1 VAVRAVQQIVD
12 GLATGSIY
20 GALALALVLAHRAT
34 GVVNFAQGQMAV
46 VSTFVAW
53 SLTRSGLGV
62 IAAIAVAVAFSLV
75 FGAAVE
81 RLVMRR
87 FERESPLIAVVATVG
102 LLLLLNGVSSLI
114 WGYDLKAFPPV
125 FSSGTLRAGGAAVS
139 ITALGTF
146 LVLVAAVLAL
156 YVLMMRTR
164 LGLALRAVA
173 DNPDSS
179 ALSGL
184 PVGHLLMVGW
194 GLAAGLGA
202 IAGCLVAPKL
212 YLDPNMLAGVLV
224 YALAAAVFGGFDS
237 PLGAVVAAWIIGVSE
252 NLAATYIDVIGND
265 LRIAVPLLLTVLVL
279 LLRPQGLFGRREVV
293 RV

>member
-1 VAVRAVQQIVD
+1 MRAVQQVID

-20 GALALALVLAHRAT
+20 GALALALVLVHRAT

-53 SLTRSGLGV
+53 SLTRAGV
-62 IAAIAVAVAFSLV
+62 GVVAAIAVAVAVSLL

-81 RLVMRR
+81 RLVLRR
-87 FERESPLIAVVATVG
+87 FERESPLIAVVVTVG
-102 LLLLLNGVSSLI
+102 LLVFLNGLSGAI
-114 WGYDLKAFPPV
+114 WGFQIKPFPPV
-125 FSSGTLRAGGAAVS
+125 FSGGTLRVGGVTVAIAS
-139 ITALGTF
+139 LGSVA
-146 LVLVAAVLAL
+146 VLVAVVAAL
-156 YVLMMRTR
+156 QLMFMRTR
-164 LGLALRAVA
+164 FGLALRAVA

-184 PVGHLLMVGW
+184 PVGGLLMAGW

-202 IAGCLVAPKL
+202 LAGCLIAPKV
-212 YLDPNMLAGVLV
+212 YLDPNMLAGVIV
-224 YALAAAVFGGFDS
+224 YALAAAILGGLDS
-237 PLGAVVAAWIIGVSE
+237 PLGAVVAAWIIGVTE
-252 NLAATYIDVIGND
+252 NLAGTYIGFIGND
-265 LRIAVPLLLTVLVL
+265 LRVAVPLLLIVLVL

>member
-1 VAVRAVQQIVD
+1 MRAVQQVID

-20 GALALALVLAHRAT
+20 GALALALVLVHRAT

-53 SLTRSGLGV
+53 SLTRAGV
-62 IAAIAVAVAFSLV
+62 GVVAAIAVAVAVSLL

-81 RLVMRR
+81 RLVLRR
-87 FERESPLIAVVATVG
+87 FERESPLIAVVVTVG
-102 LLLLLNGVSSLI
+102 LLVFLNGLSGAI
-114 WGYDLKAFPPV
+114 WGFQIKPFPPV
-125 FSSGTLRAGGAAVS
+125 FSGGTLRVGGVTVAVAS
-139 ITALGTF
+139 LGSVA
-146 LVLVAAVLAL
+146 VLVAVVAAL
-156 YVLMMRTR
+156 QLMFMRTR
-164 LGLALRAVA
+164 FGLALRAVA

-184 PVGHLLMVGW
+184 PVGGLLMAGW

-202 IAGCLVAPKL
+202 LAGCLIAPKV
-212 YLDPNMLAGVLV
+212 YLDPNMLAGVIV
-224 YALAAAVFGGFDS
+224 YALAAAILGGLDS
-237 PLGAVVAAWIIGVSE
+237 PLGAVVAAWIIGVTE
-252 NLAATYIDVIGND
+252 NLAGTYIGFIGND
-265 LRIAVPLLLTVLVL
+265 LRVAVPLLLIVLVL